1 MELISE
7 NILNSSNKQ
16 GSRIYSEEEK
26 RGYCELWKNSGLSKV
41 SFCKSNG
48 LNNKTFSNWC
58 KAYIKEDS
66 NEVEFAR
73 VVSGAN
79 GGLQSSKL
87 ELNNVVQMEILNTA
101 GSQIRIN
108 LSRLDALYIIKG
120 LYDGN

>member
-1 MELISE
+1 MELELE
-7 NILNSSNKQ
+7 NGQNSSHKQ
-16 GSRIYSEEEK
+16 GSRAYSEEEK
-26 RGYCELWKNSGLSKV
+26 RHYCELWKNTGLSKS

-58 KAYIKEDS
+58 KAHIKEDR
-66 NEVEFAR
+66 NGVEFAR
-73 VVSGAN
+73 VITGAN
-79 GGLQSSKL
+79 EDFKPSEL
-87 ELNNVVQMEILNTA
+87 ELSNIVQMEILNTA